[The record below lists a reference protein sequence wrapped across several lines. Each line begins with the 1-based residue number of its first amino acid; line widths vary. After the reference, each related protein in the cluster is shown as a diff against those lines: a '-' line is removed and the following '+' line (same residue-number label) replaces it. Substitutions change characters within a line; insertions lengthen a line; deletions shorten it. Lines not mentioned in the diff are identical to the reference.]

1 MTIPIRWKV
10 VFFIVAAAIP
20 TTSLAQSLDN
30 TLRSMAAQVSKSLPM
45 MVSAEVQATSV
56 AALGNRIMYKYNIKK
71 PAKQIDTSRLRKEHY
86 ENSVNAMCS
95 NPGTVNLLKQGAVV
109 MYQFYDSG
117 NTFLFEMSV
126 TKQAC
131 VASRE

>member
-1 MTIPIRWKV
+1 
-10 VFFIVAAAIP
+10 
-20 TTSLAQSLDN
+20 
-30 TLRSMAAQVSKSLPM
+30 MAAQVSKNLPM

-56 AALGNRIMYKYNIKK
+56 AAFGNRIMYKYNIIK

-95 NPGTVNLLKQGAVV
+95 NPGTVNLLKQGAVI

-117 NTFLFEMSV
+117 NAFLFEMSV
-126 TKQAC
+126 TQQAC
-131 VASRE
+131 VASRQ